1 MNFETVIKALVE
13 FSFSFTNSW
22 MLAYFAWKLYICGKK
37 LKKRRI
43 LWWTWISPP
52 WPAYPGDEIAVSI
65 KLLLR
70 WYWDQGSPPDLPM
83 IPGCCCDLNPGT
95 DIVEKY
101 PHRYEQDT
109 QIWRRY
115 TNINAD
121 MSQLYQIHIGGP
133 TSQQGNWGHTKPS
146 SWLQSTAILRER
158 ALCWAFLYSI
168 ILILWLEWLPLS
180 FMPCPLLIYYLPL
193 CVLSLSIPVIFLIFA
208 VLKRNKSNN
217 IGAATCERM

>member
-43 LWWTWISPP
+43 LWWTWISPA

-95 DIVEKY
+95 DTVEKY

-121 MSQLYQIHIGGP
+121 MSQLIPDSYWRPHITAGKLRSYQ
-133 TSQQGNWGHTKPS
+133 
-146 SWLQSTAILRER
+146 AILVITIHCNIEGKG
-158 ALCWAFLYSI
+158 S
-168 ILILWLEWLPLS
+168 
-180 FMPCPLLIYYLPL
+180 LLR
-193 CVLSLSIPVIFLIFA
+193 FLIFYYSHSLTGMAPIELYA
-208 VLKRNKSNN
+208 VSSPHILPSIVRSIIEHSGN
-217 IGAATCERM
+217 IPNIRCSEK